1 MNSERSRTVGPNRN
15 DRLFAMSIHY
25 SYSSGTS
32 VGFWVGVIAE
42 KGVHHIIGKMHALFC
57 YYFLSPSFATI
68 AR

>member
-1 MNSERSRTVGPNRN
+1 MNSEHSRTVGPNRN

-25 SYSSGTS
+25 SYSSGTAIG
-32 VGFWVGVIAE
+32 VLGVIAE
-42 KGVHHIIGKMHALFC
+42 KGVHHITGKMHALFC